1 MTDVTDASF
10 VTDVVERSAVVPVV
24 VDLWAPWCGPCKT
37 LGPILDK
44 VIAETNG
51 LVELAKVNVDENPQ
65 VSQAF
70 QVQGIPA
77 VYAMVNGQIADHF
90 VGAKGEGDVRAFVQ
104 ALIPEGAVAP
114 DAAAGAEGADGAP
127 GDAAPGLPTD
137 EAGLRA
143 LLDETP
149 DHPEGVVILA
159 ALLAERGEG
168 EEALSLLERIP
179 ETPDTRRVA
188 AIARTGLASV
198 DDIETRLE
206 ALLLQVKGNDDARQE
221 FVDLLEVMGAADPRT
236 ADFRKRLTSHLF

>member
-10 VTDVVERSAVVPVV
+10 VTDVVERSSVVPVV

-44 VIAETNG
+44 VVAETNG

-77 VYAMVNGQIADHF
+77 VYAMVGGQVADHF
-90 VGAKGEGDVRAFVQ
+90 VGAKGEADVRAFVQ
-104 ALIPEGAVAP
+104 ALIPEGAVP
-114 DAAAGAEGADGAP
+114 PVEADGGSDVGAAEAP
-127 GDAAPGLPTD
+127 APGLPTD

-143 LLDETP
+143 LLEETP

-159 ALLAERGEG
+159 ALLAERGDG
-168 EEALSLLERIP
+168 EEALALLERIP
-179 ETPDTRRVA
+179 ETADTRRVA

-198 DDIETRLE
+198 DDISSRLE
-206 ALLLQVKGNDDARQE
+206 ALLPQVKDNDDARQE
-221 FVDLLEVMGAADPRT
+221 YVDLLEIMGAADQRT
-236 ADFRKRLTSHLF
+236 ADYRKKLTSYLY